1 MSDIS
6 VLVTGISDPQIG
18 PLLRGTYIPVG
29 FHHGK
34 TKYKKSDEAATEMFC
49 YFWNGED
56 GIDLQGWWFGPE
68 VGGDAVYA
76 FHGTPKQKP
85 PRVGWQ
91 ILRNGVPGLDN
102 ANEDRSLKMSGDRI
116 GMCTFKSAEIE
127 GCSEKAA
134 DDCVNEM
141 CQTHCSWTG
150 RHCTR
155 HNSKWQWEQNSKPR
169 AERANRTRGSKRKW

>member
-1 MSDIS
+1 MSNTS
-6 VLVTGISDPQIG
+6 VLVTGIIDPQIG
-18 PLLRGTYIPVG
+18 PLLRGIHIPVG

-34 TKYKKSDEAATEMFC
+34 TKYKKSDEAPTEVYC

-85 PRVGWQ
+85 PRVDWQ
-91 ILRNGVPGLDN
+91 IFRDGVLGLDK
-102 ANEDRSLKMSGDRI
+102 SMKISGDRI
-116 GMCTFKSAEIE
+116 GMCTFTSEEIKE
-127 GCSEKAA
+127 CSERAA
-134 DDCVNEM
+134 DDCVKEM

-150 RHCTR
+150 QDCPRHS
-155 HNSKWQWEQNSKPR
+155 SKWQWEQNSKPR
-169 AERANRTRGSKRKW
+169 AERANRTRGGKRKWGE